1 MLTKNINFKNFFK
14 NKKRNNIIQI
24 FENVKKNFFLKK
36 DKLLS
41 SLSEG
46 YQYSFDKK
54 FIQKF
59 KKFSSFRII
68 GMGGSILGIE
78 TIHQFLK
85 DKIKKDFYFVNN
97 LQSKIDL
104 SQNNKKKVVNII
116 ISKSGNTLETISN
129 SNIILKNTKNNIFI
143 TENKK
148 NYLANL
154 ASEISAEVIEH
165 KNFIGG
171 RYSVLSEVGMLPA
184 ELMGLKEK
192 KFKQFNVLIPD
203 DFTRDEFRNKQAN
216 FNVNIIGI
224 KEKILPELNNKVA
237 VFGFFNLNTVLLSYL

>member
-24 FENVKKNFFLKK
+24 FENIKKNFFLKK

-41 SLSEG
+41 SLSES

-54 FIQKF
+54 FVQKF

-78 TIHQFLK
+78 AIHQFLK
-85 DKIKKDFYFVNN
+85 HKIKKNFYFVNN

-104 SQNNKKKVVNII
+104 FQNNKKKVVNII

-154 ASEISAEVIEH
+154 ASEISAEIIEH

-184 ELMGLKEK
+184 ELMGLNEK
-192 KFKQFNVLIPD
+192 KFKQFNVLIK
-203 DFTRDEFRNKQAN
+203 NKS
-216 FNVNIIGI
+216 FLI
-224 KEKILPELNNKVA
+224 
-237 VFGFFNLNTVLLSYL
+237 S

>member
-24 FENVKKNFFLKK
+24 FENIKKNFFLKK

-46 YQYSFDKK
+46 YPYSFDKK

-78 TIHQFLK
+78 AIHQFLK
-85 DKIKKDFYFVNN
+85 HKIKKDFYFVNN

-104 SQNNKKKVVNII
+104 FQNNEKKVVNII

-148 NYLANL
+148 NYLTNL
-154 ASEISAEVIEH
+154 ANEISAEIIEH

-171 RYSVLSEVGMLPA
+171 RY
-184 ELMGLKEK
+184 
-192 KFKQFNVLIPD
+192 
-203 DFTRDEFRNKQAN
+203 
-216 FNVNIIGI
+216 
-224 KEKILPELNNKVA
+224 
-237 VFGFFNLNTVLLSYL
+237 